1 MVVCGRLCERRLLLI
16 QSSKERIKVLY
27 LSHTQ
32 EPQQNPIS
40 AGQLRSFFRKKVEVS
55 GNVGIGIYLPQ
66 FRYCLYH

>member
-1 MVVCGRLCERRLLLI
+1 MVVCVVVFVKEGWLLI
-16 QSSKERIKVLY
+16 QSSKEKIKVLY

-40 AGQLRSFFRKKVEVS
+40 AGQLRSFFRKKVS
-55 GNVGIGIYLPQ
+55 GKVGIGIYLPQ